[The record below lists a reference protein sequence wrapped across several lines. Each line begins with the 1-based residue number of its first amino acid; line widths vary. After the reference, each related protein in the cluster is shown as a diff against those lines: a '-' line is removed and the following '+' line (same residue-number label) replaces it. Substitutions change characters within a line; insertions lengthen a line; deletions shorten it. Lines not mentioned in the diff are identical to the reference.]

1 MPSMPP
7 VHFATPARRVLRTL
21 LTLIAATPLGALA
34 QTSPVL
40 STIVAFSGSQA
51 SSNAVRG
58 PDGALYGT
66 TSATSIVTGGLIYRA
81 AADGSSVRTIYQLT
95 PNDGLNAVAGLLLGS
110 DGRLY
115 GSTTLGAASQ
125 LTGAGTVFR
134 VSPDGTGFQVIHRFA
149 SYTIVNTVGAPVNAD
164 GANPEAELVEGA
176 DGYLYGV
183 TRTGGPNGTGVVFK
197 LSKDGTG
204 FSVLHA
210 FGPVTSEA
218 TATPIRNA
226 DGLSPV
232 GALLAGADNYF
243 YGTASAGG
251 ANGNGTLF
259 RVRFDGTGFET
270 LYVFSA
276 LVANPNGLSTNGDG
290 ATPIAGLTD
299 GKDGRF
305 YGVTNLGGPQGNG
318 TVFSYDPVANLLTTM
333 HAFDGTKGAR
343 PTGELL
349 LMQNGGLFGT
359 TVTGGT
365 NASGATT
372 TAGTIFTIARDGTGF
387 TSLKSF
393 QGADGSSP
401 TGRPLQLDA
410 STFVGLAA
418 GGGKCGQGLLYYFSL
433 TGSEIKGVTNC
444 GQRRNNGGGSV
455 GPALFLLLGSLLLR
469 RRGAH

>member
-1 MPSMPP
+1 MPSMPLA
-7 VHFATPARRVLRTL
+7 HAATVARGML
-21 LTLIAATPLGALA
+21 LALIAATPLGARA
-34 QTSPVL
+34 QTSPAL

-51 SSNAVRG
+51 TSNAVRG

-66 TSATSIVTGGLIYRA
+66 TSATSIVTGGLVYRA
-81 AADGSSVRTIYQLT
+81 AADGSSVRTLYQLT
-95 PNDGLNAVAGLLLGS
+95 PNDGLNPVAGLLLGS

-134 VSPDGTGFQVIHRFA
+134 VAPDGTGFSVIYRFA
-149 SYTIVNTVGAPVNAD
+149 SYSTVNAAGAPVNAD
-164 GANPEAELVEGA
+164 GANPEAGLGEGA
-176 DGYLYGV
+176 AGYLYGV

-210 FGPVTSEA
+210 FGPITSEA
-218 TATPIRNA
+218 SATPIRNA
-226 DGLSPV
+226 DGMSPV

-259 RVRFDGTGFET
+259 RVRFDGSGFET

-305 YGVTNLGGPQGNG
+305 YGVSNLGGAQGNG
-318 TVFSYDPVANLLTTM
+318 TVFSYDPVGNLLTTM
-333 HAFDGTKGAR
+333 HSFDGTKGAR

-372 TAGTIFTIARDGTGF
+372 TSGTIFTIARDGTGF

-393 QGADGSSP
+393 QGSDGSSP
-401 TGRPLQLDA
+401 TGKPLQFDA

-418 GGGKCGQGLLYYFSL
+418 GGGKCGQGLLYNFSL
-433 TGSEIKGVTNC
+433 TGSELKGVTNC
-444 GQRRNNGGGSV
+444 GQRKSGGGGSA
-455 GPALFLLLGSLLLR
+455 GPALLVLLGSLLLLR
-469 RRGAH
+469 RRGAG